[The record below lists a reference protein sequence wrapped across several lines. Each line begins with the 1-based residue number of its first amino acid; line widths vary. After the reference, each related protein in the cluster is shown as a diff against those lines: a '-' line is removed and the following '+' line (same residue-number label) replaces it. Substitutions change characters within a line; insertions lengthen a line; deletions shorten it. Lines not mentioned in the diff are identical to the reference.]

1 MKRKQADSEWN
12 EVILKAASVWL
23 VEKQSPFAV
32 AEEFAIYVTRSLASA
47 PPPEGLL
54 TAIFGCQFPC
64 VRGDRGERV
73 LWLRPTG
80 SGSSSCLPF
89 APSQAIRQFAAALPK
104 AEAEAA

>member
-1 MKRKQADSEWN
+1 MERKQSDTGWKDL
-12 EVILKAASVWL
+12 ILKAASVWL

-32 AEEFAIYVTRSLASA
+32 AEEFAMYVTRSSVSV

-54 TAIFGCQFPC
+54 PSILSCGFPC
-64 VRGDRGERV
+64 VRGDKGERV

-80 SGSSSCLPF
+80 RESSACLSFLPTEAVRLF
-89 APSQAIRQFAAALPK
+89 SAALPK